1 VNTAE
6 VPAQVQK
13 LLNEIMPP
21 NSPSSSKKSDMACSL
36 TSTSRVRAVIF
47 DLGGVLITS
56 PLKALEEFESEN
68 DIPVGYLN
76 FAMSALP
83 LENPLKLLLICGTD
97 PQLVR
102 MHGLNW
108 RPAS

>member
-1 VNTAE
+1 
-6 VPAQVQK
+6 
-13 LLNEIMPP
+13 
-21 NSPSSSKKSDMACSL
+21 
-36 TSTSRVRAVIF
+36 
-47 DLGGVLITS
+47 
-56 PLKALEEFESEN
+56 
-68 DIPVGYLN
+68 VGYLN